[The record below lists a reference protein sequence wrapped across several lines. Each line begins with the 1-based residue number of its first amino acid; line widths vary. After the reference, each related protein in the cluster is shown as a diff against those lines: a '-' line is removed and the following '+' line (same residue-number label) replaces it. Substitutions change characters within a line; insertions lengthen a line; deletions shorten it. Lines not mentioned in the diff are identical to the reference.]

1 MILTLLWRWLRDLW
15 RGDPEA
21 AAIEAPPLMG
31 SSSPIFTNASS
42 DADKAGVVV
51 FEGDQPEEPAA
62 PR

>member
-21 AAIEAPPLMG
+21 AAIEASPPMG
-31 SSSPIFTNASS
+31 SSSPTFTNASN
-42 DADKAGVVV
+42 DADKSGVVI
-51 FEGDQPEEPAA
+51 FEGDGPEEPPA

>member
-21 AAIEAPPLMG
+21 AAGEASLGNSDPNFINR
-31 SSSPIFTNASS
+31 SN
-42 DADKAGVVV
+42 DADNSGVVI
-51 FEGDQPEEPAA
+51 FEGDGPQEPVA

>member
-21 AAIEAPPLMG
+21 AAVEAPPLVGG
-31 SSSPIFTNASS
+31 SSPTFINTSN
-42 DADKAGVVV
+42 DADKAGVVI
-51 FEGDQPEEPAA
+51 FEGDGPEEPPA